1 MVLILAQ
8 GCFVLGDFSPACSK
22 YVANQVRYFRG
33 SRGDPLESFSHCTSE
48 ASSSPWAPRE
58 APQRALRTPT
68 SSTTKPAPR
77 QGGPTTAAVPKKSQ
91 MLICKRCVDPGGS
104 LSLLGRGGTGW
115 VCGAGGVQD
124 GAIDR
129 FLGGLGV

>member
-1 MVLILAQ
+1 MLILAQ

-33 SRGDPLESFSHCTSE
+33 SRGGGSPGELFSLHERSEFLPLG
-48 ASSSPWAPRE
+48 APRG
-58 APQRALRTPT
+58 PQRALRTPT

-104 LSLLGRGGTGW
+104 LSLLGRVGTGC

>member
-8 GCFVLGDFSPACSK
+8 GCFVLGGFLPSVFKVRREPSQIFPGFQGGSPGELFSLHERSE
-22 YVANQVRYFRG
+22 FL
-33 SRGDPLESFSHCTSE
+33 PLG
-48 ASSSPWAPRE
+48 APRG
-58 APQRALRTPT
+58 PQRALRTPT

-104 LSLLGRGGTGW
+104 LSLLGRVGTGC